1 MPDFTVYVDSN
12 NRNQSLYPNS
22 NSYTLHLTN
31 PILNIVKVELLTA
44 MLPNIY
50 SSQYLTLDIAELR
63 TPDNLVADRLANVTI
78 AGGTSNLM
86 APSGNAFYGSFA
98 TIPVKASGGAQA
110 LAISNTI
117 STVANSIA
125 VNTEFYNA
133 NYRIWQDY
141 PSRIDKLDRV
151 TVTWRQPNNGAV
163 FIDNNFSPAID
174 MGRNMFILRFETRHV
189 PMEPERPLALPE
201 PVQWDSG
208 ETRRLVIIG
217 AVALGGLLII
227 MSMRRSRVELNS
239 K

>member
-1 MPDFTVYVDSN
+1 MPDLTVYVDSN
-12 NRNQSLYPNS
+12 NRNQALYPNS

-31 PILNIVKVELLTA
+31 PILNITKVELLTA

-98 TIPVKASGGAQA
+98 TIPVKASGGALA

-163 FIDNNFSPAID
+163 FVDNNFNPPID
-174 MGRNMFILRFETRHV
+174 MGRNMFILRFETKHV
-189 PMEPERPLALPE
+189 PMEPERPLALPD

-227 MSMRRSRVELNS
+227 MSMRRRQVELNS
-239 K
+239 R